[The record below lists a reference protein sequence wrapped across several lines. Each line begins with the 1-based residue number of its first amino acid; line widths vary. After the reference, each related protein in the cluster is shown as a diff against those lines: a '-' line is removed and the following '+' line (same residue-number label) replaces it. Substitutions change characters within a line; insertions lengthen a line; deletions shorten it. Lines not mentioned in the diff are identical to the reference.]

1 MCWWSKAGHMG
12 WNKGN
17 EGDDDEGEKD
27 IKMQKPSVGCVEI
40 VPDHGEAGSLEA
52 LFDGSK

>member
-40 VPDHGEAGSLEA
+40 VPEYHGLK
-52 LFDGSK
+52 LFFDGSK